1 MARLTSIQTVK
12 AQLIRAKIAEA
23 AIRLFLADGFD
34 HTTVEAIAAAA
45 GTSRRSVFRYF
56 ATKEDMALAWTTATG
71 PDLVKQVLEVAHN
84 IKGQPIQAA
93 LSAVQRHVEQ
103 HQELHPISL
112 AVGQLIARTP
122 SLRARDHEKYL
133 VWEELLANALL
144 TRGAAPT
151 QGRMAAAL
159 ALAGLRLAVREWL
172 ACQGREP
179 LAELLAAAYQ
189 PFIQLIQI
197 TPQPNNE

>member
-1 MARLTSIQTVK
+1 MARL
-12 AQLIRAKIAEA
+12 IRSQSAKVHALRTKIAEV
-23 AIRLFLADGFD
+23 AIQLFLADGFD
-34 HTTVEAIAAAA
+34 QTTVEAIAAAA
-45 GTSRRSVFRYF
+45 GSSRRSVFRYF

-71 PDLVKQVLEVAHN
+71 PDLVKQVLELAPN
-84 IKGQPIQAA
+84 PQNQPIQAA

-103 HQELHPISL
+103 HQELHAISL
-112 AVGQLIARTP
+112 AVAHLIEHTP

-144 TRGAAPT
+144 TRGAVPT

-172 ACQGREP
+172 ACQGQEP
-179 LAELLAAAYQ
+179 LAHLLAAAYQ
-189 PFIQLIQI
+189 PFRQL
-197 TPQPNNE
+197 T